1 MSIGGPHEVLPP
13 HGSGQTAKLCYLG
26 HLLTENRH
34 GLVLDVELTQ
44 ASGYAERE
52 AALAML
58 DRCAAGGATLHRR
71 VVWPR
76 AAVPQPHHATRYF
89 SVSWYESH

>member
-89 SVSWYESH
+89 SV

>member
-89 SVSWYESH
+89 SA